1 MKLLFG
7 LWQLDLFVFLSVW
20 SFANPFQACHRDTV
34 ATEYKRTAV
43 RDVPSDDNL
52 QPLKA
57 WITTRDGEQLVG
69 QLVSEALSFSI
80 GTENRQV
87 ATSDLLTFNS
97 AEPASAKE
105 AERIA
110 VDLETLAGT
119 DLKSCEAAIAEL
131 SDIGLPVMTPLLK
144 SFQDTDAHEP
154 DYRYRLFRRI
164 VPGFADSTDRT
175 LDLMRLVGGEVFR
188 GKLQTAE
195 IKLVGENGKISS
207 IASSSIR
214 RLAIQRTTITKTFE
228 LQALHHCTY
237 VGFLDTGIAV
247 DESSALR
254 ADCEGFARLSFD
266 EDGWASDPDGIK
278 EPLSGKR
285 KLQEGFRWGAVLG
298 RVGPTGERWLVG
310 KHIETKELG
319 SGRLC
324 FVINDN
330 EHWQNNIGSY
340 RVHVTVTNA
349 YDLGEPQ

>member
-1 MKLLFG
+1 MKLIFG
-7 LWQLDLFVFLSVW
+7 LWQLVLVVCLTVW
-20 SFANPFQACHRDTV
+20 AFANPFLAWRGDPV
-34 ATEYKRTAV
+34 ETECKRTAV
-43 RDVPSDDNL
+43 RDVLSDDNV
-52 QPLKA
+52 QSLKA

-69 QLVSEALSFSI
+69 QLVSEVLSFSI
-80 GTENRQV
+80 GTETRQV
-87 ATSDLLTFNS
+87 ATSDLFTFNS

-110 VDLETLAGT
+110 ADLAILAGT

-131 SDIGLPVMTPLLK
+131 SDIGLPVLTPLLRG
-144 SFQDTDAHEP
+144 FQDTDAHEP

-164 VPGFADSTDRT
+164 VPGFADGTDRT
-175 LDLMRLVGGEVFR
+175 LDLIRLVGGEVFR

-195 IKLVGENGKISS
+195 IKFVGDDGKVLS
-207 IASSSIR
+207 IPSSSIR
-214 RLAIQRTTITKTFE
+214 RLAIQQTTITKTFE

-247 DESSALR
+247 DESSTLR
-254 ADCEGFARLSFD
+254 ADCEGFVRLSFD

-278 EPLSGKR
+278 EPLTGKR

-298 RVGPTGERWLVG
+298 RVGPTGERWFIG
-310 KHIETKELG
+310 KHIDKKELG

-340 RVHVTVTNA
+340 RVHVTATNA

>member
-7 LWQLDLFVFLSVW
+7 LWQVVLVVCLTVW
-20 SFANPFQACHRDTV
+20 AFANPFLAWRGDMVVSEC
-34 ATEYKRTAV
+34 KRTAV
-43 RDVPSDDNL
+43 RDVLSDDNFE
-52 QPLKA
+52 QLKV

-69 QLVSEALSFSI
+69 QLVSEVLSFSI
-80 GTENRQV
+80 GTETRQV
-87 ATSDLLTFNS
+87 AMSDLFSFNS

-105 AERIA
+105 SERITA
-110 VDLETLAGT
+110 DLETLAGD
-119 DLKSCEAAIAEL
+119 DLKSCEVAIAEL
-131 SDIGLPVMTPLLK
+131 CDIGLPVMTPLLK

-164 VPGFADSTDRT
+164 VPGFADGTDRT
-175 LDLMRLVGGEVFR
+175 LDLVRLVGGEAFR

-207 IASSSIR
+207 IPSSSIR
-214 RLAIQRTTITKTFE
+214 RLAIQQTTVTKTFE

-237 VGFLDTGIAV
+237 VGFFDTGIAV
-247 DESSALR
+247 DESSALL
-254 ADCEGFARLSFD
+254 ADCEGFVRLSFD

-298 RVGPTGERWLVG
+298 RVGPTGERWFVG
-310 KHIETKELG
+310 KHIDKKELG

-349 YDLGEPQ
+349 YDLGEP